1 MSATEDE
8 RSPFNESENGRL
20 DSYGLLQLIVGDCID
35 PCFPNFSLET
45 LLDRVEKIDHIDRQK
60 F

>member
-1 MSATEDE
+1 MSVTEDE
-8 RSPFNESENGRL
+8 RSPINRSENGRL
-20 DSYGLLQLIVGDCID
+20 DSYALLRLIVGDCID
-35 PCFPNFSLET
+35 PCVPNFSLET

>member
-8 RSPFNESENGRL
+8 RSPFNGSENGRL
-20 DSYGLLQLIVGDCID
+20 DSYGLLRLIVGDCID

>member
-1 MSATEDE
+1 MSGSDCKRLSFT
-8 RSPFNESENGRL
+8 ESEKDRL
-20 DSYGLLQLIVGDCID
+20 DTYYLLRLIVGDCID

-45 LLDRVEKIDHIDRQK
+45 LLDRVEKNDKIEKQK

>member
-1 MSATEDE
+1 MSVTEDE
-8 RSPFNESENGRL
+8 RSPINRSENGRL
-20 DSYGLLQLIVGDCID
+20 DSYDLLRLIVGDCID
-35 PCFPNFSLET
+35 PCIPNFSLET

>member
-1 MSATEDE
+1 MYATEDE
-8 RSPFNESENGRL
+8 RSPINRSENGRL
-20 DSYGLLQLIVGDCID
+20 DSYDLLRLIVGDCID
-35 PCFPNFSLET
+35 PCVPNFSLET

>member
-20 DSYGLLQLIVGDCID
+20 ASYGLLRLIVGDCID

>member
-1 MSATEDE
+1 MSASGCK
-8 RSPFNESENGRL
+8 RSFVTESENDRL
-20 DSYGLLQLIVGDCID
+20 DSYYLIRLIVGDCID

-45 LLDRVEKIDHIDRQK
+45 LLDRVEKNDQIDYQK

>member
-1 MSATEDE
+1 MSATDDK

-20 DSYGLLQLIVGDCID
+20 DSYDLLRLVVGDCMD